1 MTAAPKSV
9 EAHDVRGG
17 SNPYLIEGPALI
29 SFSGGRTSAYMLHQ
43 IIQAHGGTLPDDV
56 VVAFANTGKEREVTL
71 LRGEAVSLRNE
82 IAALKGQ
89 LVAAGHTGAR
99 VR

>member
-1 MTAAPKSV
+1 MFTRTRTYLGALATIAVERQRVTDAITA
-9 EAHDVRGG
+9 
-17 SNPYLIEGPALI
+17 
-29 SFSGGRTSAYMLHQ
+29 FSLAAVFTRRSH
-43 IIQAHGGTLPDDV
+43 
-56 VVAFANTGKEREVTL
+56 EREVTL

-82 IAALKGQ
+82 IAALKGL